1 MWGYR
6 NELAG
11 GRRWAALFAIPSL
24 VGGTLGAML
33 LLRTPSDAFDRIV
46 PWLVLGATA
55 LFLAQRPV
63 LRLVRGA
70 RPHPGDDLL
79 SSRPPSIGLLANQ
92 LLVGI
97 YGGYFGAGIGIL
109 MLATLGLMGFTNIHR
124 MNGLKNWG
132 GFCMNLVAA
141 LSFAV
146 SGIVRWPVALGMA
159 VGSVAGGYIGAQ
171 AALRVPQ
178 DVVRRAVAAVG
189 VLSGLWLLL
198 RL

>member
-1 MWGYR
+1 
-6 NELAG
+6 
-11 GRRWAALFAIPSL
+11 
-24 VGGTLGAML
+24 
-33 LLRTPSDAFDRIV
+33 
-46 PWLVLGATA
+46 
-55 LFLAQRPV
+55 
-63 LRLVRGA
+63 
-70 RPHPGDDLL
+70 
-79 SSRPPSIGLLANQ
+79 
-92 LLVGI
+92 
-97 YGGYFGAGIGIL
+97 
-109 MLATLGLMGFTNIHR
+109 
-124 MNGLKNWG
+124 
-132 GFCMNLVAA
+132 MNLVAA

>member
-1 MWGYR
+1 M
-6 NELAG
+6 
-11 GRRWAALFAIPSL
+11 
-24 VGGTLGAML
+24 
-33 LLRTPSDAFDRIV
+33 
-46 PWLVLGATA
+46 
-55 LFLAQRPV
+55 

-79 SSRPPSIGLLANQ
+79 SSRPPSIGLLAGQ